1 MRKYIFENGVGR
13 FEDMTA
19 EEEAEYKA
27 MLAEQQNYAAEPTAE
42 ERIAALETDVNKH
55 TTDITDMKEELDLIL
70 SGVTE

>member
-1 MRKYIFENGVGR
+1 MKININGVVR
-13 FEDMTA
+13 DMTA

-27 MLAEQQNYAAEPTAE
+27 MLAAEQQSHVTEPTAE

>member
-1 MRKYIFENGVGR
+1 MRKYIFEDGVGR

-19 EEEAEYKA
+19 EEEAAYKA
-27 MLAEQQNYAAEPTAE
+27 MASEQPAPEPTAE
-42 ERIAALETDVNKH
+42 ERIAALETDVVKH